1 VINVR
6 ITPQADLSAS
16 SRHVAEC
23 TQPDSCTA
31 AKPSLDRLVS
41 AGKQRR
47 RHFEAERLRCRE
59 IDDEFELGRLA
70 VLTMIALAAILA
82 PLEIPETA

>member
-1 VINVR
+1 MSVPGPPRSSVINVR

-47 RHFEAERLRCRE
+47 GNFEAESLR
-59 IDDEFELGRLA
+59 GRRF
-70 VLTMIALAAILA
+70 TMRSNLVGCSTGCI
-82 PLEIPETA
+82 